1 MDNSQNYKN
10 KRVTVMGIGL
20 HGGAVEMI
28 KWLLFQGARVV
39 ATDLRSAKELVPSLE
54 KLKGLKNLEI
64 VTGIHRGEDFT
75 GTDLVIKN
83 PAVRW
88 DNEYIQLALR
98 KKIPVEMD
106 SSLFFQHCKSKQI
119 IGITGTK
126 GKTTTS
132 FLIAE
137 ILKKA
142 GEKVTLVGVGQ
153 ENVMGKLKEID
164 EKTWVVFELS
174 SWRLSALKRKKISP
188 PGAVVINFL
197 QDHLNYYSD
206 MQEYG
211 NDKKAIFEFQ
221 KNNDWLVIEKE
232 TLTKLDPQFKDELKQ
247 RAAYFSEKLE
257 PEKRNVFIED
267 GKVCF
272 QWDGK
277 VGILGGLDELKLKG
291 KHNWNNILAAV
302 SVGLFLEIES
312 KIIWQ
317 VTSEFSGVEH
327 RLELVRELKGIK
339 FYNDT
344 TATTP
349 ESGVLGIQAF
359 ENTIHLIAGGSNKNL
374 NLEIFAQEIA
384 TNKNVKKVYLLEGVA
399 SGELKD
405 LIEKF
410 GGASKIVGVFPV
422 FEEAIKISFE
432 KALHG
437 EIVLLS
443 PGCASFG
450 MFQNEFDRGEK
461 FKKAVRELK

>member
-1 MDNSQNYKN
+1 MQYKD
-10 KRVTVMGIGL
+10 KKVTVMGIGL

-28 KWLLFQGARVV
+28 KWLLSQGARVV
-39 ATDLRSAKELVPSLE
+39 ATDLKNANELEASLE
-54 KLKGLKNLEI
+54 KLKNLKNLEI
-64 VTGIHRGEDFT
+64 VTGIHRGEDFM
-75 GTDLVIKN
+75 GADLVIKN

-88 DNEYIQLALR
+88 NNEYIQLALN

-106 SSLFFQHCKSKQI
+106 SSLFFQYCKSKQI

-142 GEKVTLVGVGQ
+142 GEKVVLVGVGQ
-153 ENVMGKLKEID
+153 ESVMGKLKEID
-164 EKTWVVFELS
+164 EKTWVIFELS
-174 SWRLSALKRKKISP
+174 SWRLSALKRMGISP
-188 PGAVVINFL
+188 HGAVVVNL
-197 QDHLNYYSD
+197 MQDHLNYYSD

-211 NDKKAIFEFQ
+211 NDKKALFEFQ
-221 KNNDWLVIEKE
+221 KNNDWLVIGKE
-232 TLTKLDPQFKDELKQ
+232 TLAALDSNLKDKSKQ
-247 RAAYFSEKLE
+247 QIAYFSEKQE
-257 PEKRNVFIED
+257 SEERAVFLED

-272 QWDGK
+272 RWNGED
-277 VGILGGLDELKLKG
+277 GILGALDELKLKG
-291 KHNWNNILAAV
+291 KHNWNNILVAV
-302 SVGLFLEIES
+302 SAGLFLKIES

-317 VTSEFSGVEH
+317 AVSEFSGVTH

-349 ESGVLGIQAF
+349 ESGVRGIQAF
-359 ENTIHLIAGGSNKNL
+359 EKAMHLIAGGSNKNL
-374 NLEIFAQEIA
+374 NLEVFAQEIA
-384 TNKNVKKVYLLEGVA
+384 KNKNVKKVYLLEGVA
-399 SGELKD
+399 TGGLKD

-410 GGASKIVGVFPV
+410 GGGTKIVGVFSV
-422 FEEAIKISFE
+422 FEEAIKVSSQ

-461 FKKAVRELK
+461 FKKAVGELN